1 MNRPRSSFKSQHFSA
16 RRAAVPGRNNSPRES
31 KSDGEIVFGKNP
43 IREILRA
50 KSRKISEIQL
60 TSEAKR
66 ALEDDELGHLVA
78 EAGIRISIA
87 DTNQL
92 NRLVAPGA
100 HHQNI
105 VARVAPYPYATFSDV
120 LEALSEKALIL
131 VLDCV
136 QDPQNFATLCR
147 TALAFGVD
155 AVILPKDRSVTV
167 TGTVCKASSGA
178 VEHLK
183 IAQVT
188 NLARTLEEL
197 KRNGF
202 WIYGTSLTDESVS
215 LNEVQPAPKSAL
227 VLGSEGDGLRSLV
240 AKTCDVL
247 IKIPMKTDFDSLN
260 VAQAG
265 AICLYEFSK

>member
-1 MNRPRSSFKSQHFSA
+1 MNRHRSSNRPPDAKP
-16 RRAAVPGRNNSPRES
+16 V
-31 KSDGEIVFGKNP
+31 GEIVFGKNP
-43 IREILRA
+43 IREILKA
-50 KSRKISEIQL
+50 GSRKIFEIQM
-60 TSEAKR
+60 TAETKR
-66 ALEDDELGHLVA
+66 GLEGDELERLMTK
-78 EAGIRISIA
+78 AGLRINVVDA
-87 DTNQL
+87 NQL
-92 NRLVAPGA
+92 HRLAPAGA

-105 VARVAPYPYATFSDV
+105 VARVAPYSYAVLGDV
-120 LEALSEKALIL
+120 LAGLAEKALLL

-197 KRNGF
+197 KAKGF
-202 WIYGTSLTDESVS
+202 WIYGTSLTDESVL
-215 LNEVQPAPKSAL
+215 LNEVDPAEKCAI
-227 VLGSEGDGLRSLV
+227 VLGSEGEGLRPLV

-247 IKIPMKTDFDSLN
+247 VKIPMKVDFDSLN

-265 AICLYEFSK
+265 AICLYEFSKSRG

>member
-1 MNRPRSSFKSQHFSA
+1 LSNENNRSR
-16 RRAAVPGRNNSPRES
+16 VS
-31 KSDGEIVFGKNP
+31 KDDGEIVFGKNP

-50 KSRKISEIQL
+50 KSRKIFEIQL
-60 TSEAKR
+60 TSEVKK
-66 ALEDDELGHLVA
+66 ALEGEELGRLVSD
-78 EAGIRISIA
+78 AGIRVSLA

-92 NRLVAPGA
+92 NRLAAPGA

-105 VARVAPYPYATFSDV
+105 VARVAPYSYASLVDV
-120 LEALSEKALIL
+120 LAGLSEKALIL
-131 VLDCV
+131 VLDCI

-155 AVILPKDRSVTV
+155 AVILPKDRSVMV

-197 KRNGF
+197 KEKGF
-202 WIYGTSLTDESVS
+202 WIYGTSLTGESVS
-215 LNEVQPAPKSAL
+215 LNEIDPAPKSAI

-247 IKIPMKTDFDSLN
+247 VKIPMKADFDSLN

-265 AICLYEFSK
+265 AICLYEFSRPT